1 MGGCQR
7 CVCWCGALRLWV
19 VLGGFVGS
27 VLGQLGGGL
36 WVAVFRFAG
45 LVCLRAGGDLVVL
58 ALFAIVVVWFSFVCD
73 CLGWFGD
80 LVVGWF

>member
-7 CVCWCGALRLWV
+7 CVCWCGGLRLWV

-45 LVCLRAGGDLVVL
+45 LVCLHAGV
-58 ALFAIVVVWFSFVCD
+58 IWWF
-73 CLGWFGD
+73 
-80 LVVGWF
+80 